1 MLSKRLI
8 TTGVLAVCAVAST
21 NIRAAELVPFKGTWT
36 GLTLSADPTNF
47 PIISIVSA
55 GGGTVSHL
63 GEATMISPHTTDVF
77 TGDTAGDQIFTAA
90 NGDTLTAYCD
100 GGATPPA
107 PGASVVGELDC
118 TITGGT
124 GRFEGATGS
133 YTFSFVASPR
143 TDGGPGFATVAIID
157 GSISTVGSGH

>member
-8 TTGVLAVCAVAST
+8 TIGVLAVCAVAST

-90 NGDTLTAYCD
+90 NGDTLTAFCAGFPAFQPD
-100 GGATPPA
+100 GT
-107 PGASVVGELDC
+107 VVGSLECD
-118 TITGGT
+118 ITAGT

-133 YTFSFVASPR
+133 YVFFLVATPLP
-143 TDGGPGFATVAIID
+143 GPPGTGFATEAQID
-157 GSISTVGSGH
+157 GQISF

>member
-8 TTGVLAVCAVAST
+8 TIGVLAVCAVAST

-90 NGDTLTAYCD
+90 NGDTLTAFCEGFPVFQAD
-100 GGATPPA
+100 GH
-107 PGASVVGELDC
+107 VVGTLDC
-118 TITGGT
+118 DITGGT

-133 YTFSFVASPR
+133 YEFFLDAAPLP
-143 TDGGPGFATVAIID
+143 GGGGFATEAQIT
-157 GSISTVGSGH
+157 GEISF